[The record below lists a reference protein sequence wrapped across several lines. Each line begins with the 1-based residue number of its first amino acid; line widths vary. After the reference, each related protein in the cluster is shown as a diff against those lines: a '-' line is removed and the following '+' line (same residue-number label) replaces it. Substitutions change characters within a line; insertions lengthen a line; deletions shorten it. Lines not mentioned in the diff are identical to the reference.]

1 MHVVIHLTANCNMRC
16 SYCYSEPVQN
26 RGMTRE
32 TMYRTIEYIADT
44 MPFNTGIIF
53 FGGEPLLQREL
64 IAEALR
70 RFKLV
75 CGARQSIYHY
85 KMTTNGLLLDDTF
98 LTMAEK
104 FELGV
109 SLSLDG
115 IQQSHD
121 LHRVT
126 VNGKGTFEIVDK
138 KLELL
143 LRYQPYAKVLMTVS
157 PDTIQYY
164 AQSFEYLIHKGCRYI
179 VASLDYSADW
189 NDKDIARLKEQ
200 YQKIAVLY
208 EKFIDEEKKFY
219 FSPFDM
225 KFTNHIKSENIECFN
240 CHLGKKQI
248 SIAPNGDI
256 YPCVQFVKDGVSNT
270 AFRIGDVWKGFDEK
284 KREEL
289 YKISQTE
296 NEECVH
302 CDYNG
307 RCNHTCSCLNWQLTG
322 DITAL
327 SPKICESERALIK
340 IADDLGER
348 LYKKKA
354 PMFIQKNYNAVYPI
368 ISMIEDKN

>member
-1 MHVVIHLTANCNMRC
+1 
-16 SYCYSEPVQN
+16 
-26 RGMTRE
+26 MTRE
-32 TMYRTIEYIADT
+32 TMYNVIEFIAAN

-53 FGGEPLLQREL
+53 FGGEPLLKKQL

-70 RFKLV
+70 RFQLV
-75 CGARQSIYHY
+75 QDAQQTLYHF
-85 KMTTNGLLLDDTF
+85 KMTTNGLLLDEEF
-98 LTMAEK
+98 LDMANK
-104 FELGV
+104 AGLGV
-109 SLSLDG
+109 SMSLDG
-115 IQQSHD
+115 IREAHD
-121 LHRVT
+121 LHRVSAG
-126 VNGKGTFEIVDK
+126 NKSTFDIVEQ

-143 LRYQPYAKVLMTVS
+143 LRFQPYAKVLITIS
-157 PDTIQYY
+157 PDTVEYY
-164 AQSFEYLIHKGCRYI
+164 ARSFEYLIGKGCRYI

-189 NDKDIARLKEQ
+189 QDDDIQRLKKA
-200 YQKIAVLY
+200 YKVIAKLY
-208 EKFIDEEKKFY
+208 EKYIYEERKFY

-225 KFTNHIKSENIECFN
+225 KFTNHIKKENIECFN

-270 AFRIGDVWKGFDEK
+270 AFKIGDVKTGFDEK

-289 YKISQTE
+289 YKISKTE
-296 NEECVH
+296 NEACSR
-302 CDYNG
+302 CAYNG

-322 DITAL
+322 NISEL
-327 SPKICESERALIK
+327 SPKICESERALIEV
-340 IADDLGER
+340 ADSLGET